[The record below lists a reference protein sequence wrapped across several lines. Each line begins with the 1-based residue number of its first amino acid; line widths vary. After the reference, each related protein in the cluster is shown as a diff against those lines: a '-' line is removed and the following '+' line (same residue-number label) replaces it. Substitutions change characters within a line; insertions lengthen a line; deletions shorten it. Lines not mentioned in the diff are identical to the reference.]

1 MAKKKDTPMN
11 LNPAWEV
18 TYFYKHGRDEIE
30 PGDFVKIKFQRGQFK
45 FLRHVYH
52 TEKGVAWL
60 DCFGPEGYRSFYI
73 EELKG
78 KVKPKKFRRKK
89 NVV

>member
-1 MAKKKDTPMN
+1 MAKKRITPLN

-18 TYFYKHGRDEIE
+18 TYSYQHGRDLIE
-30 PGDFVKIKFQRGQFK
+30 PGDFIKIKFQRGQFK
-45 FLRHVYH
+45 FLKHVYH
-52 TEKGVAWL
+52 TEKGVSWI
-60 DCFGPEGYRSFYI
+60 DCTGPEGYRSFYV
-73 EELKG
+73 EELKS